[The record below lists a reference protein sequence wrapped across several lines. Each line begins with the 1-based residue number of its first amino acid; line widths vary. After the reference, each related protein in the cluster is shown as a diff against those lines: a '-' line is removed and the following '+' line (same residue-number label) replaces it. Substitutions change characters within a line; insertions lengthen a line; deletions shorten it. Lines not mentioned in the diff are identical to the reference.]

1 MMVPVDAL
9 KRLRPHCQETS
20 RLPNRH
26 AALHEPGGGGVLKRM
41 RDHFLDAGSLAGG
54 REALLNVLNRR
65 PVDVQHVAQIG
76 AAPPSTLQVG
86 QKPRR
91 NRLRLG
97 IGLIGDSAPIGKI
110 GWVQEF
116 QYGNVQFPEYSMLSA
131 ELGSTVRIE

>member
-26 AALHEPGGGGVLKRM
+26 AALHEPGGGGVPKRM

-91 NRLRLG
+91 NANLATTLLCACTTSNIEVDQTRFKVNLWPSERQDRFLPP
-97 IGLIGDSAPIGKI
+97 A
-110 GWVQEF
+110 
-116 QYGNVQFPEYSMLSA
+116 
-131 ELGSTVRIE
+131 RIEAQ